1 MFNEK
6 FFEENR
12 LIFFD
17 EMKDV
22 LVLFSDIGK
31 IIFEGQYCN
40 IVVLDIQYIVD
51 VVLIIM
57 LS

>member
-6 FFEENR
+6 IFKENR

-31 IIFEGQYCN
+31 IIFEG
-40 IVVLDIQYIVD
+40 
-51 VVLIIM
+51 
-57 LS
+57 

>member
-1 MFNEK
+1 MIRIDKFWMFNGK
-6 FFEENR
+6 FFKENR

-31 IIFEGQYCN
+31 IIFEG
-40 IVVLDIQYIVD
+40 
-51 VVLIIM
+51 
-57 LS
+57 